1 MINNVSRR
9 SFLRILGLATTCAIV
24 DPYFPVK
31 GIITNPL
38 VVPPLSEIYVRARYV
53 KVSSEML
60 NDLPAL
66 TSFLRKHIFSLSNND
81 IDSESKCEI
90 QIGHHEDDFVNNV
103 KTIVLTYRG
112 TNPPYIHPTPEEL
125 KQKYCKLLMK
135 DNNGNYTV

>member
-31 GIITNPL
+31 GINTNPL
-38 VVPPLSEIYVRARYV
+38 VDPPLSEIYVRTEYL
-53 KVSSEML
+53 KVTSEML
-60 NDLPAL
+60 NDLPHL
-66 TSFLRKHIFSLSNND
+66 TAFLREHIFILSNND

-90 QIGHHEDDFVNNV
+90 QIDHHEDDFVKDF

-112 TNPPYIHPTPEEL
+112 TNPPYIHQTR
-125 KQKYCKLLMK
+125 KKVDLLQII
-135 DNNGNYTV
+135 NERNQRQL